1 MNTRGGSAS
10 GTNCKIVKVLKKP
23 CKYFTADSSRYGTV
37 QTYTTTGSAPFFR
50 EDECVISYV
59 HSGSGFLRDNQTLY
73 PLRPGCLCSLYQFHV
88 FRFETPPEAPLSLEA
103 IPYPEMAY
111 FNTGYKDCRQI
122 EQLLHLYRE
131 ESQLTDEDS
140 RLIPLSIQDQLRAL
154 YGTAKPVPPLYPTP
168 LCGQMVNIAS
178 RL

>member
-1 MNTRGGSAS
+1 M
-10 GTNCKIVKVLKKP
+10 
-23 CKYFTADSSRYGTV
+23 
-37 QTYTTTGSAPFFR
+37 
-50 EDECVISYV
+50 
-59 HSGSGFLRDNQTLY
+59 
-73 PLRPGCLCSLYQFHV
+73 
-88 FRFETPPEAPLSLEA
+88 SLEA

-168 LCGQMVNIAS
+168 LCGQMVDTAS